1 MRDKKLRPQVR
12 GKFIYLGE
20 KKLYIRG
27 VTYGTFHPNCA
38 DELYPDPDVVA
49 QDFAQMAANGVNS
62 IRTYTV
68 PPGWLLDLA
77 HQHNLHIMVGLPW
90 EQHIAFLDDKQR
102 IRDIEK
108 RVCAGVH
115 ACAGHPAIL
124 CYAIGNEIPAP
135 IVRWYGRR
143 RVEKFFKRLYRAVK
157 AEDSETLV
165 TYVNYP
171 STEYLQLPFV
181 DFVCFNVYLESQERL
196 EAYVARLQNLAGDR
210 PLVMAEIGLDSLTN
224 GKEAQA
230 KTLEWQL
237 RTIFEAGCAGCFV
250 FAWTDEWYRGGFD
263 IEDWDFGLTD
273 RQRCPKPALQAVCQ
287 AFSEIPF
294 PVNRPWPR
302 ISVAV
307 CSYNGACTIRDT
319 LQALQHLEYP
329 DYEVIVVD
337 DGSSERVAEIA
348 KEYGVRVIIHA
359 KNQGLSSARNTALE
373 AATGEIIAYI
383 DDDAYPDPHW
393 LTYLAAT
400 FLNGDYAGV
409 GGPNL
414 PPPGDGWIADCVANA
429 PGGPIHVLLS
439 DQEAEH
445 IPGCNMA
452 YWKSHLQAVGGFDP
466 RFRAAGDDVDICWQL
481 QKRGWTL
488 GFSPAAIVWHHR
500 RNSLRMYWKQQ
511 KGYGRAEALLEQK
524 WPDKYNCVGHLHWS
538 GRLYGRGLVQIL
550 GWPLERIYH
559 GTWGSALF
567 QSLYQPASGLW
578 SALPTMPEWYLVIL
592 TLAGVSV
599 LGAFW
604 QSMLFAIP
612 LLLATVAIPVVQ
624 AILSASKASFTTPA
638 QSRLT
643 SLKLY
648 GLTSLLYLLQP
659 LARLWGRLSN
669 GLTPWRRHG
678 VAAFVFPRPLNWTIW
693 SESWQ
698 PLEQRLTIL
707 EDGLRKQGAVVWH
720 GSDFDTWDL
729 ELRGGF
735 FGFVRILTVIEEHGS
750 GKQLIRFR
758 CWPRVAFRTLVMTL
772 LLANLAFIGAFDR
785 AVIAAAILTLAA
797 LLVLAIAF
805 LDCAAATACCLRAL
819 KLAELQEGGKITK

>member
-1 MRDKKLRPQVR
+1 
-12 GKFIYLGE
+12 LGE

-38 DELYPDPDVVA
+38 DELYPAPDVVA

-62 IRTYTV
+62 VRTYTV

-77 HQHNLHIMVGLPW
+77 HQHNLQIMVGLPW

-108 RVCAGVH
+108 RVCASVR
-115 ACAGHPAIL
+115 ACAGHQAIL
-124 CYAIGNEIPAP
+124 SYAIGNEIPAP

-143 RVEKFFKRLYRAVK
+143 RVEKFLERLYRAVK
-157 AEDSETLV
+157 AEDAETLV

-196 EAYVARLQNLAGDR
+196 KAYLARLQNLAGDR

-273 RQRCPKPALQAVCQ
+273 RQRRHKPAIQAVRH
-287 AFSEIPF
+287 AFAEIPF
-294 PVNRPWPR
+294 PANRSWPR

-307 CSYNGACTIRDT
+307 CSYNGAGTIRDT
-319 LQALQHLEYP
+319 LEALQQLEYP
-329 DYEVIVVD
+329 DYEVIVVN
-337 DGSSERVAEIA
+337 DGSSNGVAEIA
-348 KEYGVRVIIHA
+348 KEYDVRLIIHA
-359 KNQGLSSARNTALE
+359 TNQGLSSARNTALE
-373 AATGEIIAYI
+373 AATGDIVAYI

-400 FLNGDYAGV
+400 FLKGDYAGV

-414 PPPGDGWIADCVANA
+414 PPPGDGLIADCVANA

-466 RFRAAGDDVDICWQL
+466 RFRAAGDDVDICWRL
-481 QKRGWTL
+481 QERGL
-488 GFSPAAIVWHHR
+488 KIGFSPAAVVWHHR
-500 RNSLRMYWKQQ
+500 RNSIRMYWRQQ
-511 KGYGRAEALLEQK
+511 KGYGKAEALLEQK

-538 GRLYGRGLVQIL
+538 GQLYGKGLVQML
-550 GWPLERIYH
+550 GWGLERIYH
-559 GTWGSALF
+559 GTWGSAPF
-567 QSLYQPASGLW
+567 QSLYQSAPDLW
-578 SALPTMPEWYLVIL
+578 SALPTTPEWYLLIL
-592 TLAGVSV
+592 TLTGLSV
-599 LGAFW
+599 LSAFW
-604 QSMLFAIP
+604 QPMLFAI
-612 LLLATVAIPVVQ
+612 LLLIAAVAIPVVQ
-624 AILSASKASFTTPA
+624 AILSASKASFTTPTK
-638 QSRLT
+638 SRLT
-643 SLKLY
+643 RLKLY
-648 GLTSLLYLLQP
+648 SLTALLYLLQP
-659 LARLWGRLSN
+659 LARLWGRLRN
-669 GLTPWRRHG
+669 GLTPWRRRG
-678 VAAFVFPRPLNWTIW
+678 VIAFVFPRPLNRRIW
-693 SESWQ
+693 SEFWQ
-698 PLEQRLTIL
+698 PPEQRLALL
-707 EDGLRKQGAVVWH
+707 EAGLRKQGAVVWH
-720 GSDFDTWDL
+720 GSDFDRWDL
-729 ELRGGF
+729 EIRGGF
-735 FGFVRILTVIEEHGS
+735 FGFVRILMVIEEHGS
-750 GKQLIRFR
+750 GKQLVRFR
-758 CWPRVAFRTLVMTL
+758 SWPRVAWRALIMTL
-772 LLANLAFIGAFDR
+772 LLAILCVIGAFNR
-785 AVIAAAILTLAA
+785 AGIAAAILALAV
-797 LLVLAIAF
+797 LLVASIAF
-805 LDCAAATACCLRAL
+805 LDCAAATACCLGGL
-819 KLAELQEGGKITK
+819 KLAELKEASK